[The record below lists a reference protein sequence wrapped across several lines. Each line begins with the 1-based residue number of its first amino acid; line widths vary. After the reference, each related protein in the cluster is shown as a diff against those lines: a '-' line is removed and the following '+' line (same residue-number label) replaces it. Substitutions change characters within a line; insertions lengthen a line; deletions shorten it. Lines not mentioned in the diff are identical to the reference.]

1 MRGKFSKVSA
11 AVLSGALSVA
21 GFAAVSASSAGAAN
35 LNTYTIAYQG
45 PLTGGAAQLGLN
57 MKFSVQLAINQFNAN
72 PNRPFN
78 LAFSSA
84 DDQGDPT
91 LAPTAAQALAADP
104 QLVAVVGPAFSGA
117 TIASIPIYGP
127 SNIPMVSPSATR
139 VSITIGSGDTPAYNA
154 QYHNFFRVVAN
165 DGVQGPANADYV
177 VKKLKLKK
185 LTVIDDASTYGS
197 GLASAFA
204 AQAKKDGATVKTLSE
219 PETAGCSSSGTG
231 ADSQYQTISLPAGT
245 QMVFYGG
252 YYCDFAKLTDALRT
266 SGYKGGLM
274 SGDGALDPQYI
285 AGLAKKSN
293 GLGALLTCACSTVG
307 GAAGDRFN
315 SNFASLAG
323 FPAGTYSAE
332 AYDATNTIIAAM
344 KKVSGPITA
353 AAVLLQ
359 LKTITFKGL
368 TKTVKFNGAGDV
380 SGSAIYVNKVVKNS
394 KGVYSIQQLGLE

>member
-21 GFAAVSASSAGAAN
+21 GFVAVSAPSAGAD
-35 LNTYTIAYQG
+35 LNTYKIAYQG

-57 MKFSVQLAINQFNAN
+57 MKFSVQLAINQFNSN

-78 LAFSSA
+78 LAFTSA

-91 LAPTAAQALAADP
+91 LAPTAAQALATDP

-127 SNIPMVSPSATR
+127 YNIPMVSPSATR
-139 VSITIGSGDTPAYNA
+139 VSITIGADGQPAYNA

-185 LTVIDDASTYGS
+185 LTVIDDASTYGA

-204 AQAKKDGATVKTLSE
+204 AQARKDGATVKTLTE
-219 PETAGCSSSGTG
+219 PGTQGCSAGTG
-231 ADSQYQTISLPAGT
+231 TDSEYQTISLPAKT
-245 QMVFYGG
+245 DMVFYGG

-293 GLGALLTCACSTVG
+293 GLGVLLTCACSTVG

-344 KKVSGPITA
+344 KKVSGAITP
-353 AAVLLQ
+353 AAVLQQ
-359 LKTITFKGL
+359 LKTITFNGL
-368 TKTVKFNGAGDV
+368 TKTVKFNNAGDV
-380 SGSAIYVNKVVKNS
+380 SGSAIYVNKVVKSS